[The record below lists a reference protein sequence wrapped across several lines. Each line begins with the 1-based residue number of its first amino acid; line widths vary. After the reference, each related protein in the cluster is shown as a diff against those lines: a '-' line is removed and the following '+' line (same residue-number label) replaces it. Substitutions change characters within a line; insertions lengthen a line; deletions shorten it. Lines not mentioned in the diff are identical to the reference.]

1 MFVRYDEFTKD
12 SFNTIKK
19 NAIKDVLAILTSLY
33 FVDCTANDITSEQKR
48 SIPAYKLTDEM
59 TTYQGGTGLYT
70 TGSRVR
76 RIFVKKENRPKW
88 RLSEL
93 S

>member
-1 MFVRYDEFTKD
+1 MFARYDEFTKD

-19 NAIKDVLAILTSLY
+19 NAIKDVLTILTSLS
-33 FVDCTANDITSEQKR
+33 FVDCTADGITGEHKR

-59 TTYQGGTGLYT
+59 TTYQGGTGLYL
-70 TGSRVR
+70 TGRRVQ
-76 RIFVKKENRPKW
+76 RIFVIKEIKQW